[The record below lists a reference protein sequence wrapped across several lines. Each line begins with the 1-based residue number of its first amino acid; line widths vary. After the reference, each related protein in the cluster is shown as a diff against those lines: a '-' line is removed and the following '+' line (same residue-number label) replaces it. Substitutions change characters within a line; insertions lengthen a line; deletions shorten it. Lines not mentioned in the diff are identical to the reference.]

1 MSSESS
7 LPELSR
13 HSFSRNAYL
22 ILTMLIQ
29 GVAFGVFVYSLTV
42 LQSHALDRWP
52 FLVTEFFTVVIITFG
67 HLTVAREMAWDMDL
81 LDVLLPF
88 LIGLLECLPMLLLG
102 RVQNDAMW
110 WFVCFLG
117 LMNASFANLMNAD
130 EDTPDGQTAV
140 SAEKD
145 DSHSCSSLPF
155 DVRHLRVLFRVACR
169 TRRNTFHG
177 GTNWDCRQPLFLG
190 LEDPTQF
197 HTVQ

>member
-29 GVAFGVFVYSLTV
+29 GVEFGVFVYSLTV

-145 DSHSCSSLPF
+145 DSRSCSSLPF

-169 TRRNTFHG
+169 TRRSTFHG

-190 LEDPTQF
+190 LEDSTQF
-197 HTVQ
+197 PIVQ